1 MENMFKT
8 VLKIR
13 WLIIFM
19 VVGITVYLAYQIPK
33 IRINSDVIS
42 SLPDNDP
49 DAVLIKKIGAQFGGN
64 RMGMIIL
71 ESDNIYTPEVL
82 AHVRQISDT
91 VSRIEGISSVTS
103 LTNMMDIKAGEFGM
117 EIGQLIDEN
126 NHPESLEDFNAL
138 KKRLLSKDMYRGSVV
153 SEDGT
158 ATIILFTLFD
168 DADIQS
174 VANAVKDKTESLHL
188 PERMYYAGSP
198 MMITSIAHLISA
210 DLTRLLPVAF
220 LLIALVLF
228 LGFRSFRGLILPLL
242 TAIIAII
249 WVLGIMSLTG
259 SEMSM
264 VSNNIPI
271 VLLAVGTAYAIH
283 VLNRIDQVKGKLDRA
298 IIVALTYVTI
308 PVILAAL
315 TTIAGFISFLFGSYL
330 TMIMDFGLYTALGT
344 FFALVLSL
352 FFVPAIISV
361 FSWKNINKTREDR
374 KGKAYLSIYF
384 LDPIQKLLFKHTKA
398 ILVIWILL
406 TVISIG
412 GIFLIKRNVDIRNY
426 FKKDNPTRVAEDIMN
441 RKFGGTKPVFV
452 LFKGDIQS
460 PELLN
465 TMLRAEEY
473 MKQDPGVVTTQSVA
487 DLIVELN
494 AALGEGKKIPDEKD
508 KIEQLW
514 FLLDGNE
521 MMQKFVSE
529 DQNEA
534 IIISKFQST
543 ENKDKQAFG
552 AYMEKFIEENSTA
565 ACTIEITGM
574 PFIDVTMDRSLIY
587 SQAGSLAIALIFVII
602 IVGAILRSFIA
613 GIYAAI
619 PIISAIIILF
629 GIMGYAGI
637 PLNIVTVLVAS
648 IAVGIGIDYS
658 IHVITHFN
666 DSIKKGASIAQA
678 LKDTIG
684 ISGKAIII
692 NVSSVSV
699 GFLVLLFSEMVPL
712 QYFGLLIFLSMVA
725 SGLAALTFLPVI
737 LILAHRRDKVIQTRV
752 KSKNQS

>member
-1 MENMFKT
+1 MF
-8 VLKIR
+8 VLA
-13 WLIIFM
+13 
-19 VVGITVYLAYQIPK
+19 ITVFLAIQIPK

-49 DAVLIKKIGAQFGGN
+49 DAVLLKKIGAQFGGN

-71 ESDNIYTPEVL
+71 ESDNIFTPEVL
-82 AHVRQISDT
+82 AHVRQITDT
-91 VSRIEGISSVTS
+91 VALIEGISSVTS
-103 LTNMMDIKAGEFGM
+103 VTNMMDIRSGEYGM

-126 NHPESLEDFNAL
+126 NLPESPEDFNAL

-174 VANAVKDKTESLHL
+174 VANTVKDKTESLHL

-228 LGFRSFRGLILPLL
+228 LGFRSLRGLLLPML

-283 VLNRIDQVKGKLDRA
+283 VLNRIDQVKGNLDRA

-315 TTIAGFISFLFGSYL
+315 TTIAGFISFIFGSYL
-330 TMIMDFGLYTALGT
+330 TMIRDFGIFTALGT

-352 FFVPAIISV
+352 FFVPAVISV
-361 FSWKNINKTREDR
+361 FSWKNINKTREER
-374 KGKAYLSIYF
+374 KGKAYLSLYF
-384 LDPIQKLLFKHTKA
+384 LDPVQKLLYKRTKV
-398 ILVIWILL
+398 ILAFWVIL
-406 TVISIG
+406 TVASLG
-412 GIFLIKRNVDIRNY
+412 GIFLIQRNVDIRNY
-426 FKKDNPTRVAEDIMN
+426 FKKDNPTRVAEDIMT

-514 FLLDGNE
+514 FLLDGSE

-529 DQNEA
+529 DQSEA
-534 IIISKFQST
+534 IIISKFQSP
-543 ENKDKQAFG
+543 ENKDKKAFG

-565 ACTIEITGM
+565 TCTIEITGM

-629 GIMGYAGI
+629 GIMGYTGI

-658 IHVITHFN
+658 IHIITHFN
-666 DSIKKGASIAQA
+666 DSIKKGASISQA

-692 NVSSVSV
+692 NVGSVSV

-712 QYFGLLIFLSMVA
+712 QYFGMLIFLSMVA

-737 LILAHRRDKVIQTRV
+737 LILAHRRDKVIQARA
-752 KSKNQS
+752 KSKNQA